1 MLVKYKKK
9 IAILGVGY
17 VGLPLAIELSKF
29 YRIVAYDENIYK
41 IKNLINGIDKN
52 NQYSPREILKR

>member
-41 IKNLINGIDKN
+41 IKNLINGID
-52 NQYSPREILKR
+52 